1 MRLPIDITKMT
12 VLVIGDAQ
20 SILIYGTETPKMTA
34 DGRPIYKLPVLL
46 SGTGDRTDPTT
57 TVTVSG
63 PLPAIQKG
71 QQIKFKNLSISTW
84 ILRDNSGR
92 ERHGSTLHADGIET
106 DTNQVR

>member
-1 MRLPIDITKMT
+1 MRLSIDQTKVTM
-12 VLVIGDAQ
+12 VVIGDARPVM
-20 SILIYGTETPKMTA
+20 IYGTDTPKTTA
-34 DGRPIYKLPVLL
+34 DGRPINKVPVLL

-71 QQIKFKNLSISTW
+71 QQIKLRNLSISTW

-92 ERHGSTLHADGIET
+92 ERHGSTLHADGIEA
-106 DTNQVR
+106 DAKQAR